1 MISDLSLFNALV
13 IYSVVLLLL
22 SLLCLFTR
30 FLEVGGDSILLAA
43 SVLIT
48 VRLLLPVEIPIASI
62 VESWDFL
69 GSIQRFFR
77 DNPEVTRSLLVIWAV
92 GAVIAVGRD
101 VYILNRARKTCRSYD
116 VVESPEVS
124 EAAKDLG
131 IPCPVIVSPDVS
143 IPYVAGLL
151 RYTIYFPVWDQSNKR
166 LRMAL
171 SHELH
176 HIKAHDAW
184 IKLFFGI
191 VCALMWWNPV
201 VHIFRYVVDALLE
214 FRCDRRVTK
223 PLSPLDRLEYGQ
235 MLLDMAKSASKKD
248 RSPAL
253 ALDESSALGH
263 ANTVKQRITILTSRV
278 NKRFRW
284 VVIAIGCVC
293 ALVLFCAS
301 YLIIYQPASDPSV
314 DNFEVGS
321 DICYHEDFEKLEI
334 GEEPCEAFILEGPDG
349 QYQLFIDGYFVKYLT
364 SEEILS
370 QEYQDLWFFEKEG
383 TK

>member
-1 MISDLSLFNALV
+1 M
-13 IYSVVLLLL
+13 L

-284 VVIAIGCVC
+284 VVIAIGCAC

-301 YLIIYQPASDPSV
+301 YLVVFQPAIMPPTGNSETNPGIHYREGLEGIDTDEGPRGM
-314 DNFEVGS
+314 FILKGS
-321 DICYHEDFEKLEI
+321 D
-334 GEEPCEAFILEGPDG
+334 GR
-349 QYQLFIDGYFVKYLT
+349 YQLFIDYHFIEYLSYEEVVSEKYRD
-364 SEEILS
+364 ICI
-370 QEYQDLWFFEKEG
+370 FEG
-383 TK
+383 S

>member
-13 IYSVVLLLL
+13 IYSAVLLLL

-124 EAAKDLG
+124 EAAEDLG

-151 RYTIYFPVWDQSNKR
+151 RYTIYFPVWDQSDER

-191 VCALMWWNPV
+191 VCALMWWNPI

-214 FRCDRRVTK
+214 FRCDRRVAK
-223 PLSPLDRLEYGQ
+223 FLSPLECLEYGQ
-235 MLLDMAKSASKKD
+235 MLLDMAKNVSKKG

-263 ANTVKQRITILTSRV
+263 ANTIKQRITILTSRV
-278 NKRFRW
+278 NKRSRW
-284 VVIAIGCVC
+284 VVIAIGCAC
-293 ALVLFCAS
+293 ALMLFCVS
-301 YLIIYQPASDPSV
+301 YLVVFQPAGLHLWITLNISQTSTTIAILKILV
-314 DNFEVGS
+314 DT
-321 DICYHEDFEKLEI
+321 K
-334 GEEPCEAFILEGPDG
+334 G
-349 QYQLFIDGYFVKYLT
+349 QIT
-364 SEEILS
+364 PLS
-370 QEYQDLWFFEKEG
+370 
-383 TK
+383 